1 MARKPRVQYE
11 GAIYHVLSRG
21 DRREEI
27 FFEDKDREMFLA
39 TLTEACQK
47 TDWQVHAYCLMRNHF
62 HIVLETPR
70 ANLVDGMKWFLGTY
84 RSRFNR
90 KHKVFGHL
98 FSGRYKALLVDGR
111 ERGYLKTVC
120 DYVHLNPV
128 RAKMLRPEEAL
139 RQFLWS
145 SYVHY
150 LAAPGKR
157 PAWLCCERVLGEWG
171 IPKDS
176 SAGRKHFE
184 ELTEQR
190 RKLDNREA
198 FQGVRRG
205 WCLGSDEFRQELLER
220 MHGSLKRN
228 HGGAEKRESA
238 EARAEKLLREELKR
252 RGWRMQEL
260 KIRPKGDREKA
271 KIARRLRT
279 ETTMTWKWIAEQLV
293 MGARG
298 YAANRVR
305 ALK

>member
-27 FFEDKDREMFLA
+27 FLEDKDREMFLA

-47 TDWQVHAYCLMRNHF
+47 TGWQVHAYCLMKNHF

-84 RSRFNR
+84 TSRFNR

-98 FSGRYKALLVDGR
+98 FSGRYKALPVDGG

-128 RAKMLRPEEAL
+128 RAKLLRPGEAL
-139 RQFLWS
+139 RQFPWS

-157 PAWLCCERVLGEWG
+157 PGWLQCDRLLGESG

-176 SAGRKHFE
+176 PAGRKHLE
-184 ELTEQR
+184 EIMEQR

-205 WCLGSDEFRQELLER
+205 WCLGSDEFRGELLER
-220 MHGSLKRN
+220 MNSSLNRIMVELRREPAEGGS
-228 HGGAEKRESA
+228 
-238 EARAEKLLREELKR
+238 
-252 RGWRMQEL
+252 
-260 KIRPKGDREKA
+260 
-271 KIARRLRT
+271 
-279 ETTMTWKWIAEQLV
+279 
-293 MGARG
+293 
-298 YAANRVR
+298 
-305 ALK
+305 

>member
-1 MARKPRVQYE
+1 
-11 GAIYHVLSRG
+11 
-21 DRREEI
+21 
-27 FFEDKDREMFLA
+27 
-39 TLTEACQK
+39 
-47 TDWQVHAYCLMRNHF
+47 MRNHF

-84 RSRFNR
+84 TSRFNR

-98 FSGRYKALLVDGR
+98 FSGRCKALVVDGG

-128 RAKMLRPEEAL
+128 RAKLLRPEEAL
-139 RQFLWS
+139 RRFPWS

-150 LAAPGKR
+150 LGAPGKR
-157 PAWLCCERVLGEWG
+157 PGWLRCDRLLGESG

-184 ELTEQR
+184 EVMEQR

-205 WCLGSDEFRQELLER
+205 WCLGSEEFREELLGR
-220 MHGSLKRN
+220 MHVGLKRN
-228 HGGAEKRESA
+228 HGGEEKRESA
-238 EARAEKLLREELKR
+238 EARAEKVLREELKR
-252 RGWRMQEL
+252 RGWKMQEL
-260 KIRPKGDREKA
+260 KSRPKGDREKA
-271 KIARRLRT
+271 KIGKRLRE
-279 ETTMTWKWIAEQLV
+279 ETTMTWEWIAERV
-293 MGARG
+293 AMGARG

-305 ALK
+305 MLR